1 MQTTLL
7 RSAKHLVWLGG
18 QFAQC
23 PAVQPVGLVDFWFSG
38 GGGAVRVPQICLTQ
52 NLICF
57 VSKKPIPN
65 FTTLE
70 LPLLE
75 EK

>member
-7 RSAKHLVWLGG
+7 RSAKHLVW
-18 QFAQC
+18 
-23 PAVQPVGLVDFWFSG
+23 G
-38 GGGAVRVPQICLTQ
+38 GGLAVRVPQICLTQ

-57 VSKKPIPN
+57 VSKNPIPN